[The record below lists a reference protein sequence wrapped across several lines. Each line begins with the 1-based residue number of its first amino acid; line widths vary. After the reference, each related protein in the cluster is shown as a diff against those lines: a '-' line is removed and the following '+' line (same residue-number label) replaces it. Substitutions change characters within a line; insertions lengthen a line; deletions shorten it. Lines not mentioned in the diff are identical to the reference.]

1 MEDTTNVNV
10 PTMGFKTGKLFKMVK
25 RASMIAGFIILL
37 MTLGGS
43 GENQVW
49 GMVIGY
55 SFLLAA
61 TILFVSNVTSKIIRS
76 TNSKAKSLI
85 SIMTTI
91 GPFIV
96 FLILLTCI
104 IILIGSFFKQI
115 AADSVTPSFHTLNTL
130 SILVSLMITYL
141 FNKNTSTEEF
151 IKTQEVNKISGMVMY
166 LLELLGFIIVISMF
180 IILKFYVTD
189 GYRNIR

>member
-1 MEDTTNVNV
+1 MEDTNNVNV

-55 SFLLAA
+55 SFLVAA
-61 TILFVSNVTSKIIRS
+61 TILFISNVVSKIIKS
-76 TNSKAKSLI
+76 TNSKAKSFI
-85 SIMTTI
+85 SLMVSI

-96 FLILLTCI
+96 FLILLACI
-104 IILIGSFFKQI
+104 IILIGSYFRQI
-115 AADSVTPSFHTLNTL
+115 AADDVTPSFYTLSTL
-130 SILVSLMITYL
+130 SILVCLMITYL

-151 IKTQEVNKISGMVMY
+151 MKTQEVNKISGMVMY
-166 LLELLGFIIVISMF
+166 LLELLGFMIVISMF
-180 IILKFYVTD
+180 IILKFFVTD

>member
-61 TILFVSNVTSKIIRS
+61 TILFVSNV
-76 TNSKAKSLI
+76 L
-85 SIMTTI
+85 
-91 GPFIV
+91 
-96 FLILLTCI
+96 
-104 IILIGSFFKQI
+104 
-115 AADSVTPSFHTLNTL
+115 
-130 SILVSLMITYL
+130 
-141 FNKNTSTEEF
+141 
-151 IKTQEVNKISGMVMY
+151 
-166 LLELLGFIIVISMF
+166 
-180 IILKFYVTD
+180 
-189 GYRNIR
+189 

>member
-1 MEDTTNVNV
+1 MEDTNNVNV

-61 TILFVSNVTSKIIRS
+61 TILFISNVVSKIIKS
-76 TNSKAKSLI
+76 TNSKAKSFI
-85 SIMTTI
+85 SLMVSI

-96 FLILLTCI
+96 FLILLACI
-104 IILIGSFFKQI
+104 IILIGSYFREI
-115 AADSVTPSFHTLNTL
+115 AADDVTPSFYTLSTL
-130 SILVSLMITYL
+130 SILVCLMITYL

-151 IKTQEVNKISGMVMY
+151 MKTQEVNKISGMVMY
-166 LLELLGFIIVISMF
+166 LLELLGFMIVISMF
-180 IILKFYVTD
+180 IILKFFVTD